1 MSVTL
6 FNKNLKEARRDALV
20 NHYLATHDFSS
31 LPKGSSVKNADDLY
45 EYLLLDT
52 KISDAVTTSR
62 LTEATS
68 SLQLFIHRALEGYDG
83 ELAKGASAL
92 LAKDTFLDNWD
103 KYNKRYNTWAGK
115 EKLRFY
121 AANYVDP
128 TLRSNKTELFKQLE
142 EHLSQGKFSETQV
155 VQAFNSYL
163 SDYHRYANITHLSV
177 GNGPEEKVKY
187 ISAKANGKYYWRMV
201 TLGEGYKPIKWG
213 EWQPLPTAIDKA
225 LNDDVVVAWHENK
238 ITCGWNSIES
248 IRLSDGKAQDAVFNH
263 IWKMNCDN
271 TWVYFSHAEKRFDT
285 TPRTGM
291 TTGHCRLEFRWKE
304 EVDGLYEKVNGVLI
318 YDLERNRVTLTI
330 DDTHI
335 IFHPDV
341 QVFINNLSMSYES
354 KKTIPWTGEVKIELK
369 KRAGGKVL
377 EAFTATLCP
386 LSDGFY
392 GYIKEGFVTRN
403 SFREFSVTSSTATT
417 NEYFSGQYP
426 LSDLFT
432 LECQSLFAKAGYWY
446 YKNAAGDINMG
457 GDALSGPYG
466 QYLWEIFFHIPF
478 LIATRFATERRFD
491 DAERWYKYIF
501 NSAGYRD
508 RNGKL
513 LTNEK
518 KNTRYWNCLPLEQD
532 IAWDSFAAVPASTD
546 PDVIASADPMH
557 YKLAVFMGTL
567 DLLIARG
574 DAAYRTLERD
584 TLTEAKMY
592 YVQAQQLLGPR
603 PDIRTTSSWDNP
615 MLYIAAKG
623 IAPPATRTAEPQT
636 FSRWL
641 KAGDSRGMGDGNFLP
656 PCNDVLLAYWD
667 KLDIRLWNLR
677 HNLSLDGQ
685 PLNLP
690 LFATLADPAGLHRQ
704 QQGGDGA
711 KYEVRPSDK
720 STTGWRYPLLADH
733 ARSATGLLTQF
744 GNSLLSALE
753 RRDAEQL
760 TLLLQTQQIAV
771 LAQQQG
777 IAGKNLDSLRAS
789 LESLQ
794 LSRTSAEL
802 RKTHYANLVNG
813 DLSPAEQSGLT
824 LRSNART
831 LQLLSQVPALA
842 GGLLSA
848 LPNTFGLANGG
859 GDLGAPFHAQAQIL
873 QAMAGASDQSAVIN
887 DITAGYQRRAE
898 EWGLQRDIADREIG
912 QLDAQIDSLKA
923 QIAMQQKQI
932 ALTETESAHAQQ
944 LYKLQSSRFTSQA
957 LYNWMVSR
965 LSTLYYQMYDATI
978 PVCMQA
984 RTALTRELGEDKAH
998 GLFRTAVWSDLYQ
1011 GLLAGEG
1018 LTTELQ
1024 KLNNVWLQYGALG
1037 LEATR
1042 TVSLAALRG
1051 EETGS
1056 LSAAVAKVLS
1066 HQNDSAENGILKL
1079 ENQIF
1084 SAQLDM
1090 SKLKLEQ
1097 DYGATSNNKKLRIK
1111 SIAVTLPTLL
1121 GPYQDI
1127 AATLSVGNET
1137 ATLSHGLQ
1145 DSGRFITNLEDSRF
1159 QPFEGLDVTSVKAPL
1174 TLSIFSVKEADDAAA
1189 ANQRA
1194 IVENLSDIIF
1204 HIRYIM
1210 R

>member
-20 NHYLATHDFSS
+20 SYFLANLDFSS

-52 KISDAVTTSR
+52 KVSDAVTTSR

-83 ELAKGASAL
+83 GLAKDASAL

-103 KYNKRYNTWAGK
+103 KYNKRYSTWAGK

-142 EHLSQGKFSETQV
+142 EHLSQGRFSETQV
-155 VQAFNSYL
+155 VQAFNSYI
-163 SDYHRYANITHLSV
+163 SDYNRYANITHLSV

-213 EWQPLPTAIDKA
+213 EWQQLPAAIDKV
-225 LNDDVVVAWHENK
+225 LDNKVVVAWLGEK
-238 ITCGWNSIES
+238 ITCSWNSIEE
-248 IRLSDGKAQDAVFNH
+248 IRSSDGEAQDAVFNN

-271 TWVYFSHAEKRFDT
+271 TWFEFSRAKMHFRT
-285 TPRTGM
+285 TPSTVISDDND
-291 TTGHCRLEFRWKE
+291 TLVFRWKGKVGNRDY
-304 EVDGLYEKVNGVLI
+304 EVLAEVNYNIEKN
-318 YDLERNRVTLTI
+318 NVTVGTDNYNIRLAGMS
-330 DDTHI
+330 
-335 IFHPDV
+335 
-341 QVFINNLSMSYES
+341 VFINNISMGDAL
-354 KKTIPWTGEVKIELK
+354 KKTIPWTSEVKLELRLIPGGEV
-369 KRAGGKVL
+369 L
-377 EAFTATLCP
+377 EKLTITPPPKL
-386 LSDGFY
+386 DGFY
-392 GYIKEGFVTRN
+392 GYIIDGYVVRN
-403 SFREFSVTSSTATT
+403 SARLFSVISPTAET
-417 NEYFSGQYP
+417 NKCFSGQYP

-432 LECQSLFAKAGYWY
+432 LECQSLIVNAGRWY
-446 YKNAAGDINMG
+446 YYDAAGGRITG
-457 GDALSGPYG
+457 GKALSGPYG

-513 LTNEK
+513 LTDAR

-532 IAWDSFAAVPASTD
+532 SAWDSFAAVPASTD
-546 PDVIASADPMH
+546 PDVIATADPMH

-574 DAAYRTLERD
+574 DAAYRMLERD
-584 TLTEAKMY
+584 TLTEAKMH

-603 PDIRTTSSWDNP
+603 PDIRTTSSWENP
-615 MLYIAAKG
+615 MLYLAARD
-623 IAPPATRTAEPQT
+623 IAPPATRTAEPLT

-641 KAGDSRGMGDGNFLP
+641 KTGDSSEMGDGNFLP
-656 PCNDVLLAYWD
+656 PYNDVLLAYWD

-690 LFATLADPAGLHRQ
+690 LFATPVDPAGLHRQ
-704 QQGGDGA
+704 QQGGDGVQ
-711 KYEVRPSDK
+711 YEVRPSDK

-733 ARSATGLLTQF
+733 ARSAASLLTQF
-744 GNSLLSALE
+744 GSSLLSALE

-771 LAQQQG
+771 LGQQQG

-794 LSRTSAEL
+794 LSRASAEL
-802 RKTHYANLVNG
+802 RKTHYDNLVNG

-831 LQLLSQVPALA
+831 LQLLSHVPALA
-842 GGLLSA
+842 AGLLSA

-859 GDLGAPFHAQAQIL
+859 GDLGAPLRAQAQIL
-873 QAMAGASDQSAVIN
+873 QAMAGASEQSAVIN
-887 DITAGYQRRAE
+887 DITAGYRRRAE
-898 EWGLQRDIADREIG
+898 EWGLQRDIADKEIG
-912 QLDAQIDSLKA
+912 QLDAQVDSLKA

-932 ALTETESAHAQQ
+932 ALTETESAHAQA

-978 PVCMQA
+978 PVCIQA
-984 RTALTRELGEDKAH
+984 RTALTRELGEDKAC
-998 GLFRTAVWSDLYQ
+998 GLFKSAVWSDLYQ

-1024 KLNNVWLQYGALG
+1024 KLDNVWLQYGALG

-1066 HQNDSAENGILKL
+1066 NQNDSAENGILKL

-1097 DYGATSNNKKLRIK
+1097 DYGATSSNKKLHIK

-1127 AATLSVGNET
+1127 AATLSLGNET

-1174 TLSIFSVKEADDAAA
+1174 TLSIFSVKEADDDAA